1 MKFGIA
7 VALASIFSLTGLNA
21 LAGSLTLPNFHDG
34 MAAPKTIAVVVARP
48 HRVSFRDGS
57 PGAGL

>member
-7 VALASIFSLTGLNA
+7 VALASLFALTGLNA
-21 LAGSLTLPNFHDG
+21 IAGTLTLPAFHDG

-48 HRVSFRDGS
+48 HRVGS
-57 PGAGL
+57 TVVSVR